1 MYMYIPFTMA
11 QEQLHDVQQLSA
23 SSNAFCA
30 VLGDGHCIT
39 WGDPGFGGDSS
50 GSAEVSVLEK
60 LDGLDFLQM
69 LRTDNYIFFSFE
81 HMIRY
86 QKMI

>member
-1 MYMYIPFTMA
+1 MA

-50 GSAEVSVLEK
+50 GSDVSVEK
-60 LDGLDFLQM
+60 MDGLDLLQM
-69 LRTDNYIFFSFE
+69 LRTENDTLCLVAHPTARKWVITPVIY
-81 HMIRY
+81 MG
-86 QKMI
+86 